1 MINKTPS
8 NHDHFPVPVAGQ
20 EIPRGWFSRLVTFIN
35 SLVLHGDNQYLAVK
49 HDMNGTT
56 ISPTTKLIEALNRAG
71 TPPSAGGGT
80 TYGMQTAISG
90 STASVQLVAGGTAS
104 SFSLIPGPNVT
115 ITGTTSSIT
124 ISASGGGSSA
134 MSVPK
139 YRGGSWIS
147 FEANQE
153 LYFPDSAQVEWVYG
167 TVYVSDWV
175 QSNIDDQGTAKIHI
189 YPTGAHTYGDG
200 QTFDLIF
207 YPSYAED
214 NRIYPYRA
222 TFMFAIPPTYAFLL
236 DSNNYSSSPDIFTWE
251 FMTSISPT
259 IYNPS

>member
-1 MINKTPS
+1 MIQKVDDS
-8 NHDHFPVPVAGQ
+8 FPVPVSGKPIQ
-20 EIPRGWFSRLVTFIN
+20 RGWFGALVRFVN
-35 SLVLHGDNQYLAVK
+35 SLRLRGDGRYFMVSRNLG
-49 HDMNGTT
+49 GTT
-56 ISPTTKLIEALNRAG
+56 IQPSPALLQALDHSG
-71 TPPSAGGGT
+71 GAAPSTGGGT

-104 SFSLIPGPNVT
+104 AFSLIPGPNVT

-124 ISASGGGSSA
+124 ISAAGGGSSA

-139 YRGGSWIS
+139 YRGGSWIT

-175 QSNIDDQGTAKIHI
+175 QNNVDDQGTAKIHI

-214 NRIYPYRA
+214 NHIYPYRA

-236 DSNNYSSSPDIFTWE
+236 DSNNYSSSPNIFTWE

>member
-1 MINKTPS
+1 MG
-8 NHDHFPVPVAGQ
+8 FGFQVPVSNKP
-20 EIPRGWFSRLVTFIN
+20 IPRGWFAALVRFMN
-35 SLVLHGDNQYLAVK
+35 SLLLRGDGRYFAVT
-49 HDMNGTT
+49 HTTEGTT
-56 ISPTTKLIEALNRAG
+56 IKPTPALIQALERSGGAA
-71 TPPSAGGGT
+71 PSAGGGA
-80 TYGMQTAISG
+80 TYGIATAISG
-90 STASVQLVAGGTAS
+90 STASVSLVPGSTAS
-104 SFSLIPGPNVT
+104 TFSLIPGTPNVT

-124 ISASGGGSSA
+124 ISVSGGGSSA

-139 YRGGSWIS
+139 YRGGSWIT

-175 QSNIDDQGTAKIHI
+175 QNNVDDQGTAKIHI